1 MNPRMAS
8 RSAWSVVLLSVLL
21 GAAAVSMALSAG
33 TSNVKTLSQPTTFL
47 LFSLVGAVI
56 VTRDHENRIGWILLA
71 LGLAFMVML
80 AKTGYVTLAPRL
92 HDPGVNFIAWLD
104 WLWVPISVLAIVF
117 LPLLFPTGRLLSPRW
132 RIVVWSAVAF
142 IAIAVSTDAIAP
154 GNPLGVR
161 VNEHLRV
168 ILSNLSAMPLLVAA
182 AGALASLVVRWRR
195 SAAVERQQLKWFVV
209 ASVPFVLGFGLHGAV
224 NQQISDALITVGL
237 IALPIS
243 IGLAILKYRLYE
255 IDVVINKSLVYAALA
270 AFISAVYVGIV
281 VGVGSLFGNGGK
293 PNLGL
298 SIVATAIVAVAFQ
311 PVRQRLQRLANRLV
325 YGRRATPYEVMADFA
340 ERMAGALSVDDVLPK
355 MAEAAAQGVGARTAC
370 VTLFLADGEKRVA
383 RCPDSPSDPSNKTN
397 PMSSRSLPISYRGD
411 DIGELA
417 IVKSPGEP
425 VIPAEDKLLR
435 DLAFQAGLV
444 LHNVR
449 LTLELQARLA
459 EISSQAAQLRSSRQ
473 RLVSAQDS
481 ERQRLEQM
489 IHDGAERDLAAMT
502 AELSGVPDAIARHP
516 QEGIAVLERVL
527 NQANNTLEGLR
538 DLARGV
544 YPPLLRDG
552 GLSAAL
558 EAQANKAEQPVALDI
573 GALRRYPSEVEA
585 AVYFCCLEALHG
597 ATGPSRIRVAANN
610 GHLDFSVAG
619 TRLREGVF
627 QQLEDRVEALGGR
640 LKAEGER
647 LVGSIPV
654 DQFFLAASQ
663 AATSRSGSNFDF
675 EM

>member
-1 MNPRMAS
+1 MNPRVAS
-8 RSAWSVVLLSVLL
+8 RSAWSIVLLSVLL
-21 GAAAVSMALSAG
+21 GSAAVAMALAAG
-33 TSNVKTLSQPTTFL
+33 TWNLKTLSQPTTFL

-56 VTRDHENRIGWILLA
+56 VTRVHQNRIGWILLA

-92 HDPGVNFIAWLD
+92 HGPGVNFIIWLD

-132 RIVVWSAVAF
+132 RIVVWSALAF
-142 IAIAVSTDAIAP
+142 IAIATSTDAFAP
-154 GNPLGVR
+154 GNPLGLR
-161 VNEHLRV
+161 VDEHLRV

-182 AGALASLVVRWRR
+182 AGALASLIVRLRR
-195 SAAVERQQLKWFVV
+195 SATVERQQLKWFVV
-209 ASVPFVLGFGLHGAV
+209 ATVPFVVGFGLHGAIS
-224 NQQISDALITVGL
+224 QQVSDALITVGL

-243 IGLAILKYRLYE
+243 IGLAVLKYRLYE

-270 AFISAVYVGIV
+270 AFISAVYIAIV
-281 VGVGSLFGNGGK
+281 VGVGSLLGNGAK

-311 PVRQRLQRLANRLV
+311 PVRQRFQRLANRLV
-325 YGRRATPYEVMADFA
+325 YGKRATPYEVMADFA
-340 ERMAGALSVDDVLPK
+340 DLMAGAFSANEVLPK
-355 MAEAAAQGVGARTAC
+355 MAEAAAQGVGARAAS
-370 VTLFLADGEKRVA
+370 VTVFLNDREKRVA
-383 RCPDSPSDPSNKTN
+383 SWPGPVFDPSRETEAT
-397 PMSSRSLPISYRGD
+397 SSRSLPISYRD
-411 DIGELA
+411 EPIGELA

-435 DLAFQAGLV
+435 DLAGQAGLV

-459 EISSQAAQLRSSRQ
+459 EISSQAAALRASRQ

-481 ERQRLEQM
+481 ERQRLERT
-489 IHDGAERDLAAMT
+489 IHEGAEQNLAAM
-502 AELSGVPDAIARHP
+502 ASELSTVPEILARHPDDAIA
-516 QEGIAVLERVL
+516 VLQRLV
-527 NQANNTLEGLR
+527 NQANTTLEGLR

-552 GLSAAL
+552 GLGAAL
-558 EAQANKAEQPVALDI
+558 EAQAKKAEQPVVLDI
-573 GALRRYPSEVEA
+573 VAIRRYPSEVEA

-597 ATGPSRIRVAANN
+597 ADGPSRIRVAANN

-619 TRLREGVF
+619 TRLHDDVF

-647 LVGSIPV
+647 LAGSIPV